1 MVRHTPSLPRD
12 VHPQEYAG
20 LLPTWDDGGGALAYR
35 GLVPPPYY
43 GPPRRFWRIAPVALA
58 FVQVVGTFGAFRNQ
72 PDAREP
78 DVLAILILLAGPAS
92 LYALRRR
99 PRTVLLF
106 VTAVT
111 SLYVLRDYPFGP
123 VFASFVVAAV
133 VNVARSRRIEAWSA
147 VGLLLV
153 MAVLGRSLVHDGWSW
168 GFLAGVVAWSLLVLA
183 AGELVRLNRARMIE
197 YRRAR
202 AEERRREAGE
212 ERLRIAR
219 ELHDVVAHHMS
230 LIHVQAGVALHL
242 VDRRPEQ
249 VETAL
254 ETIKDA
260 SKEALTEL
268 RDLIGV
274 LRADGEEAPRA
285 PVARL
290 DALNE
295 LADRASHAGVTTTVE
310 ISGDLT
316 AVPTA
321 VGTAA
326 YRIAQEAVTNVVRHS
341 GATRASIRVTVGS
354 EELDVT
360 VTDNGRGPGDVDEA
374 IEQGGTGLRGMRERA
389 SALGGSVE
397 LTDES
402 GGGARLHATLPL
414 GGVS

>member
-1 MVRHTPSLPRD
+1 MVRHAPSLPRD
-12 VHPQEYAG
+12 VRQQEYAD
-20 LLPTWDDGGGALAYR
+20 LLPRWDDDGIALAYR
-35 GLVPPPYY
+35 GLVPPPSY

-58 FVQVVGTFGAFRNQ
+58 FVQVVGTFGASRNQ
-72 PDAREP
+72 PEAREP
-78 DVLAILILLAGPAS
+78 DVAAVLILLAGPAS
-92 LYALRRR
+92 LYALHRR

-106 VTAVT
+106 VTAIT
-111 SLYVLRDYPFGP
+111 SLFVLRDYPFGP

-133 VNVARSRRIEAWSA
+133 VNVARSRRVEAWSA
-147 VGLLLV
+147 VGVLV
-153 MAVLGRSLVHDGWSW
+153 LMAVLGRSLVHDGWSW

-242 VDRRPEQ
+242 VDRNPEQ

-254 ETIKDA
+254 ATIKDA

-268 RDLIGV
+268 RALIGV
-274 LRADGEEAPRA
+274 LRADGELAPRA

-290 DALNE
+290 DALDE
-295 LADRASHAGVTTTVE
+295 LADRASHTGVTTTVDV
-310 ISGDLT
+310 SGDLT

-326 YRIAQEAVTNVVRHS
+326 YRIAQEAVTNIVRHS
-341 GATRASIRVTVGS
+341 GATRAHIDITVGA
-354 EELDVT
+354 EELTVT
-360 VTDNGRGPGDVDEA
+360 VTDDGSGPGDVAEA

-389 SALGGSVE
+389 SALHGSVE
-397 LTDES
+397 LTDAP
-402 GGGARLHATLPL
+402 GGGTRLRATLPW

>member
-1 MVRHTPSLPRD
+1 MFF
-12 VHPQEYAG
+12 
-20 LLPTWDDGGGALAYR
+20 
-35 GLVPPPYY
+35 
-43 GPPRRFWRIAPVALA
+43 GPPRRFWVIGPILLA
-58 FVQVVGTFGAFRNQ
+58 FVQVVGTFGASRGQ
-72 PDAREP
+72 PEARDP
-78 DVLAILILLAGPAS
+78 DVFAVLLALAGPLS

-111 SLYVLRDYPFGP
+111 SVYVASGYAFGP
-123 VFASFVVAAV
+123 IFASFVAAAV
-133 VNVARSRRIEAWSA
+133 VNVARSRRTEAWTA
-147 VGLLLV
+147 VGVLLV
-153 MAVLGRSLVHDGWSW
+153 MAVVGRLLILDHGWSW
-168 GFLAGVVAWSLLVLA
+168 GFFAGVVAWALLVLA

-202 AEERRREAGE
+202 TEERRREAGE

-242 VDRRPEQ
+242 VDRKPEQ

-268 RDLIGV
+268 RALIGV
-274 LRADGEEAPRA
+274 LRAEGEQAPRA

-290 DALNE
+290 EALDE
-295 LADRASHAGVTTTVE
+295 LADRASHAGVTTTVDVT
-310 ISGDLT
+310 GDL
-316 AVPTA
+316 ADVPAA

-326 YRIAQEAVTNVVRHS
+326 YRIVQEAVTNVVRHS
-341 GATRASIRVTVGS
+341 GATRARIVVDVGAHD
-354 EELDVT
+354 LDVT
-360 VTDNGRGPGDVDEA
+360 VTDDGRGPGNAGREDATHE
-374 IEQGGTGLRGMRERA
+374 GTGLRGMRERA
-389 SALGGSVE
+389 SALGGSIE
-397 LTDES
+397 LTEAAS
-402 GGGARLHATLPL
+402 GGARLHTRLPL